1 MGPAPRIGVKLD
13 RGQAGLLLELKLGT
27 KSRMSIL
34 YDTIGVDYS
43 ALRRPDPRIAA
54 AIHAHLPD
62 AASVLNV
69 GAGAGSYEP
78 GHLKVTAVEPSAA
91 MIQQRPE
98 GDAMVVQ
105 AAAEDLPFEDKSFD
119 ACMAILTVHH
129 WSDVP
134 KGLREMRRVTRG
146 KIVILTCDPL
156 ASNFWLLDYLPEL
169 GTLDQQ
175 QMPRLVDFEA
185 VFGPVKRIVV
195 PIPHDCSDGMLCA
208 YWRRPAAYLDP
219 KVRRSMSSFW
229 KIGDV
234 TEPLQHLRDDL
245 QSGQW
250 QRKYSHFLA
259 QDACDFGYHLVVTS

>member
-1 MGPAPRIGVKLD
+1 MSRI
-13 RGQAGLLLELKLGT
+13 EE
-27 KSRMSIL
+27 SRMSAL

-54 AIHAHLPD
+54 AIHAHLAD

-91 MIQQRPE
+91 MIRQRPQ
-98 GDAMVVQ
+98 GDAVVVQ
-105 AAAEDLPFEDKSFD
+105 AAAEDLPFADKSFD
-119 ACMAILTVHH
+119 ASMAILTIHH
-129 WSDVP
+129 WNDVR

-146 KIVILTCDPL
+146 KIIILTFDPL
-156 ASNFWLLDYLPEL
+156 ARNFWLLDYLPEL

-175 QMPRLVDFEA
+175 QMPAMADFEA
-185 VFGPVKRIVV
+185 VLGPVQRIAV
-195 PIPHDCSDGMLCA
+195 PIPHDCSDGILCA

-234 TEPLQHLRDDL
+234 TEPLQRLKDDV
-245 QSGQW
+245 QSGEW
-250 QRKYSHFLA
+250 ERKYARFLDQA
-259 QDACDFGYHLVVTS
+259 SCDFGYHLVVTR

>member
-1 MGPAPRIGVKLD
+1 MSRI
-13 RGQAGLLLELKLGT
+13 EE
-27 KSRMSIL
+27 SRMSVL

-54 AIHAHLPD
+54 AIHAHLD
-62 AASVLNV
+62 GAASVLNV

-91 MIQQRPE
+91 MIRQRPPGE
-98 GDAMVVQ
+98 AVVVQ
-105 AAAEDLPFEDKSFD
+105 AAAEDLPFADKSFD
-119 ACMAILTVHH
+119 ASMAILTMHH
-129 WSDVP
+129 WSDVRQ
-134 KGLREMRRVTRG
+134 GLREMRRVTRG
-146 KIVILTCDPL
+146 KIIILTFDPL

-175 QMPRLVDFEA
+175 QMPRMADFEA
-185 VFGPVKRIVV
+185 VLGSVQRIAL

-234 TEPLQHLRDDL
+234 TEPLQRLKDDL
-245 QSGQW
+245 NSGEW
-250 QRKYSHFLA
+250 ERKYARFLDQA
-259 QDACDFGYHLVVTS
+259 SCDFGYHLVVTS